1 MSKNTSNPL
10 LKPYQKT
17 LETGRRMR
25 LWILSDLHLE
35 QSSWQP
41 SFGVEADAVV
51 LAGDLHNPLCRSI
64 EWIARQRDTGAFK
77 NMEVV
82 LIPGNHEFYHVDIDD
97 ALAEGRRLAQG
108 VGIHLLDGDQAIIG
122 GVRFLGCTL
131 WTDYCLSG
139 DQRLGMI
146 TAELGLND
154 HRCIRKGNGTFMPRD
169 ALARHLEGKAWLER
183 ELAKPHDGKTVV
195 VTHHCVSR
203 RSVHDRW
210 RNDVIS
216 AAFSSNLDAL
226 VGSSNA
232 DLWVHGHTHD
242 SFDYQIGRTRV
253 VCNPRGYGSEN
264 QFFDPKLV
272 VEIGGDRHDD

>member
-1 MSKNTSNPL
+1 MSKNTSNRL

-51 LAGDLHNPLCRSI
+51 LAG
-64 EWIARQRDTGAFK
+64 
-77 NMEVV
+77 
-82 LIPGNHEFYHVDIDD
+82 
-97 ALAEGRRLAQG
+97 
-108 VGIHLLDGDQAIIG
+108 
-122 GVRFLGCTL
+122 
-131 WTDYCLSG
+131 
-139 DQRLGMI
+139 
-146 TAELGLND
+146 LND
-154 HRCIRKGNGTFMPRD
+154 HRCIKLRDGTFRPKD
-169 ALARHLEGKAWLER
+169 ALARHIAGKAWLEGMF
-183 ELAKPHDGKTVV
+183 AKPHDGPTVV

-242 SFDYQIGRTRV
+242 SFDYRIGRTRV

-264 QFFDPKLV
+264 QFFDPKLI
-272 VEIGGDRHDD
+272 VEIGGAS